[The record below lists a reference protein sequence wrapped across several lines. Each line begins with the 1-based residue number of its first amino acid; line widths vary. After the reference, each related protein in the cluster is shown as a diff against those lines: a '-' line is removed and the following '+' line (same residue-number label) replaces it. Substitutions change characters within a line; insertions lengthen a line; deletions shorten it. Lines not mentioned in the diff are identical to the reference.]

1 MSVEAADRRVS
12 EAPLDAEG
20 FASLMGVSRETVAKL
35 EAYIAL
41 LKTWQKAI
49 NLVGKSTL
57 SDPWRR
63 HILDSA
69 QLCQFLPRAPF
80 GVVDIGSGAGLP
92 GLIVAIMTT
101 AARVHLVEA
110 DGRKAQFLREAARRL
125 ELTNVTVH
133 AVRIES
139 LTLQADVVTA
149 RALAPLA
156 KLLPLAA
163 PLLVSGSRMI
173 LLKGAN
179 TAAELAEARASWSMR
194 DQLEPSLADPNGRV
208 VILDEVRRRAQ

>member
-1 MSVEAADRRVS
+1 MSVEADSRRTR
-12 EAPLDAEG
+12 EAPLDAAG

-41 LKTWQKAI
+41 LERWQRAI

-57 SDPWRR
+57 ADPWRR

-69 QLCQFLPRAPF
+69 QLCRFLPKAPS
-80 GVVDIGSGAGLP
+80 GVVDLGSGAGLP
-92 GLIVAIMTT
+92 GLVLAIMTT

-125 ELTNVTVH
+125 ELANLSVH

-163 PLLVSGSRMI
+163 PLMARGGRMI
-173 LLKGAN
+173 LLKGVN
-179 TAAELAEARASWSMR
+179 SAAELAEARASWSVR
-194 DQLEPSLADPNGRV
+194 DQLEPSLADPDGRV
-208 VILDEVRRRAQ
+208 VILDEVRRRAR